1 MPLAA
6 SDVLDRA
13 RRILLDETSVRWPLP
28 ELVLWLNDGLREL
41 VTLKPSATA
50 APVILELAAGTLQA
64 IPAEQLALLRLVR
77 NIDALPASPGAPP
90 VPGRAIRI
98 CPRDQLDTL
107 NPDWHRAESVPFDR
121 VVRHY
126 VYDETAP
133 RTFYVYPGNDGTGLV
148 EAIVSKMPQ
157 LVALPASAPDQLP
170 SYEGITL
177 DVHEIYGAALVDY
190 VLYRAYS
197 KDAQFAGNAQRA
209 GAHYGQFQNLIGVKG
224 AAEAA
229 TTPNA
234 ARSVGSG

>member
-41 VTLKPSATA
+41 VTLKPSSTA
-50 APVILELAAGTLQA
+50 APVILPMRAGTLQEL
-64 IPAEQLALLRLVR
+64 PAEHISLLRVVR
-77 NIDALPASPGAPP
+77 NIEALPASPGAPP

-107 NPDWHRAESVPFDR
+107 NPDWHRPERVPFATQ
-121 VVRHY
+121 VRHY

-133 RTFYVYPGNDGTGLV
+133 RVFYVYPGNDGEGLV
-148 EAIVSKMPQ
+148 EAIVSKMPA
-157 LVALPASAPDQLP
+157 LVELPASAPDELS
-170 SYEGITL
+170 SYVGIEL

-197 KDAQFAGNAQRA
+197 KDAQFAGNAARA
-209 GAHYGQFQNLIGVKG
+209 GAHYGQFQGLIGVKG

-234 ARSVGSG
+234 ARSVATG